1 MNNMRVFLLG
11 STGRLGNEILKKL
24 VLEKIHVQI
33 LVRDPKKIN
42 IESQY
47 VSIFKGHPGNSAD
60 LDKAMYNCNVII
72 SSLNISR
79 NSDFPWAKLRTP
91 VTLLSDTM
99 THLVD
104 LTSKHSI
111 EKIITISA
119 WGVNES
125 KSELPFWFKWIINNS
140 NIKPGYSDHGK
151 QEDILMKSNSNWTII
166 RPVGLSNSKRNK
178 APKISIDTKP
188 PNIMVSRKTVAKFV
202 VDNLNNNTFNR
213 KIVTIS

>member
-1 MNNMRVFLLG
+1 MRVFLLG

-24 VLEKIHVQI
+24 VIEKIHIHI

-42 IESQY
+42 IDSQY
-47 VSIFKGHPGNSAD
+47 VNIFKGYPSNYAD
-60 LDKAMYNCNVII
+60 LDKAMCNCNIII

-79 NSDFPWAKLRTP
+79 KTDFPWSKLRTP
-91 VTLLSDTM
+91 ITLLSDTM

-104 LTSKHSI
+104 LASKHSI

-119 WGVNES
+119 WGANES
-125 KSELPFWFKWIINNS
+125 KNELPFWFKWIINNS
-140 NIKPGYSDHGK
+140 NIKPGYIDHGK

-166 RPVGLSNSKRNK
+166 RPVGLNNSNRNK
-178 APKISIDTKP
+178 TPKVSIDKKP

-202 VDNLNNNTFNR
+202 VDNLNNNTCNR